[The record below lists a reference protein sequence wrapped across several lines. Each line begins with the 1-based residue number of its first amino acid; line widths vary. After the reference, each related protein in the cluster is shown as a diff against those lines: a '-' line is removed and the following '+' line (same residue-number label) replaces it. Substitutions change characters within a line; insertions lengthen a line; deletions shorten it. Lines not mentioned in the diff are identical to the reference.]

1 MIALVRADDRLLHG
15 LVAVSWTSDVAPE
28 TILIA
33 NDAAAKD
40 TFLSN
45 TMKMAKPAGVKMGIK
60 SIEGAVKALNNPIN
74 DGKKIFLVVES
85 VIDAESIFNQL
96 NNKFN
101 RLNIG
106 TAGVKK
112 QPGQE
117 YRPTLPQV
125 HVSRADYEAAERL
138 DVQGVKVF
146 AQVTPTREKMD
157 FAEIKK
163 VFA

>member
-74 DGKKIFLVVES
+74 DGKKIFLGSRVS
-85 VIDAESIFNQL
+85 LTRRASSTSSTTNSI
-96 NNKFN
+96 
-101 RLNIG
+101 
-106 TAGVKK
+106 A
-112 QPGQE
+112 
-117 YRPTLPQV
+117 
-125 HVSRADYEAAERL
+125 
-138 DVQGVKVF
+138 
-146 AQVTPTREKMD
+146 
-157 FAEIKK
+157 
-163 VFA
+163 

>member
-101 RLNIG
+101 R
-106 TAGVKK
+106 
-112 QPGQE
+112 
-117 YRPTLPQV
+117 
-125 HVSRADYEAAERL
+125 
-138 DVQGVKVF
+138 
-146 AQVTPTREKMD
+146 
-157 FAEIKK
+157 
-163 VFA
+163 